1 MVHHPHTTQDESDHQ
16 WRTRSLSSLFYS
28 AGLFVLGGFVL
39 WIGQSVIVPVVLA
52 AFLSFL
58 IITVKRQC
66 ERIPGIGARLPEWFS
81 FFLSFS
87 LIVLVLFTLV
97 AVVAN
102 NVNGVADASEAYAT
116 KFTEIWESLNMNTVD
131 LPFREDIVAS
141 LESLRTNA
149 VDLVTQFLR
158 DLGRSAGS
166 FLGGLTTVLLYTA
179 FMLLERGR
187 FLKKAVQI
195 AGPSEGRTIVS
206 GIIDDLGR
214 LIREYISVKTST
226 SLLTGAISWVI
237 MVALGID
244 FAGFWALVIF
254 ALNYIPVLG
263 SIIGVILPTV
273 LALVQPDNGGVPLFI
288 LSAILLT
295 GAQQLVGSFI
305 EPRMMGKSL
314 NLSPLVI
321 LLSLAAWGTLWG
333 IPGMFLCVPMTV
345 VLMIV
350 LAQFESTHA
359 VAVLLSDDGDLKS
372 IVKRKNGTDVAPA

>member
-1 MVHHPHTTQDESDHQ
+1 MVHHLHSAQEESDHR

-28 AGLFVLGGFVL
+28 AGLFIMGGFVL

-58 IITVKRQC
+58 IVTVKRQF
-66 ERIPGIGARLPEWFS
+66 ERIPGLGTKIPEWLS
-81 FFLSFS
+81 FLLSFS
-87 LIVLVLFTLV
+87 VIVFVLFVLV
-97 AVVAN
+97 AVIAN
-102 NVNGVADASEAYAT
+102 NVNGVADASEAYAA
-116 KFTEIWESLNMNTVD
+116 KFTAIWESLNMNTVD
-131 LPFREDIVAS
+131 LPFREDVVSS
-141 LESLRTNA
+141 LESLRNNA
-149 VDLVTQFLR
+149 VNLVTQYLR

-187 FLKKAVQI
+187 FLRKAVQI

-254 ALNYIPVLG
+254 ALNYIPVIG
-263 SIIGVILPTV
+263 SIIGVILPTA
-273 LALVQPDNGGVPLFI
+273 LALVQPDNGGVTLFL
-288 LSAILLT
+288 LSAVLLT

-305 EPRMMGKSL
+305 EPRMMGRSL

-350 LAQFESTHA
+350 LAQFESTLP
-359 VAVLLSDDGDLKS
+359 VAILLSDDGDLKS
-372 IVKRKNGTDVAPA
+372 IIKRTNGGEPQLA